1 MNAMLK
7 KTLSIRSPRE
17 ICDSFELKKEFEKY
31 VVNHGDLPKKEML
44 LFDYTDAY
52 KNNLCKQNK
61 DAVEIECQLWGII
74 KSSISNPE
82 HLPLLKLMFGFSD
95 SFINFL
101 KNLKNPD
108 LIDRLICDDNFVSFA
123 IPFNTQKAIL
133 EELSGARLNTI
144 SENLN
149 DNNKF
154 TFVLISALQKSTVMS
169 VSELNLGLLPML
181 GNYIRDVSSCRVIEV
196 FSHYSMEFRLRYDE
210 ERAINIL
217 LADDD
222 ESLKRLQQLKFIGML
237 SNYFD
242 ETKGK

>member
-7 KTLSIRSPRE
+7 KNLSIRSPRE

-61 DAVEIECQLWGII
+61 DAIEIEYQLWGII
-74 KSSISNPE
+74 KSCISNPE
-82 HLPLLKLMFGFSD
+82 HLPLLRLMFGFSD

-101 KNLKNPD
+101 KKLDNPD
-108 LIDRLICDDNFVSFA
+108 KIDRLICDDNFVSFA
-123 IPFNTQKAIL
+123 IPFSTQKDIL
-133 EELSGARLNTI
+133 DELSGAKINSI
-144 SENLN
+144 SENVN

-154 TFVLISALQKSTVMS
+154 TFVLISALQKSNVMS

-181 GNYIRDVSSCRVIEV
+181 GNYIRDVCSCKVMEV
-196 FSHYSMEFRLRYDE
+196 FSHYSIDFRLRYDE
-210 ERAINIL
+210 ATARNIL
-217 LADDD
+217 QANDD
-222 ESLKRLQQLKFIGML
+222 ESLKRLQQMKFIVML
-237 SNYFD
+237 SNYYIQ
-242 ETKGK
+242 TKGK